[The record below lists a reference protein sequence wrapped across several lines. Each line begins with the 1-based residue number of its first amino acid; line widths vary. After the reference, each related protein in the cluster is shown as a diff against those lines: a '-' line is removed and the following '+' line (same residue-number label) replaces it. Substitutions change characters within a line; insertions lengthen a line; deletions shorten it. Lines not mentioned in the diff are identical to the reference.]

1 MKAIVYVEGK
11 SSSPFEDGVA
21 GVETVESSHLESMP
35 SAVYED
41 LELIDVLEF
50 HQSPDVVKF
59 ACSKIRH
66 GGTLRFSG
74 TDAIEV
80 MKTSKNGR
88 MNLVNASSVLL
99 DGRTRLTSAH
109 ELKKTLMSLG
119 MEVKTVSIFGSRYIV
134 EAMRP

>member
-1 MKAIVYVEGK
+1 
-11 SSSPFEDGVA
+11 
-21 GVETVESSHLESMP
+21 
-35 SAVYED
+35 
-41 LELIDVLEF
+41 
-50 HQSPDVVKF
+50 
-59 ACSKIRH
+59 
-66 GGTLRFSG
+66 
-74 TDAIEV
+74 

-119 MEVKTVSIFGSRYIV
+119 MEVKTVSIFGSRYLV